1 MYYQYLVCCFFHPV
15 RNTIRW
21 SFHFF
26 PLLQLEAR
34 HWRDLLLIGKIHSKR
49 RQATNNLCRLV
60 LLLLL
65 FCCMLCFPF
74 RHCFVVVLLA
84 TIGFEVETGDLHT
97 MSCLS
102 AGWSSSPHVAI
113 CRPDVTNYEDRLP
126 TDVDCP
132 SHGLTS
138 CRTVQTLTLTQ
149 DGHVT
154 TAIVL

>member
-102 AGWSSSPHVAI
+102 AGWSSSPRRQRSRGHQYVGLMSQI
-113 CRPDVTNYEDRLP
+113 MR
-126 TDVDCP
+126 TDCQQTSIACHMAWHPAGP
-132 SHGLTS
+132 SKP
-138 CRTVQTLTLTQ
+138 
-149 DGHVT
+149 
-154 TAIVL
+154 